1 MSWHS
6 GKKRCLHEL
15 YRLQERNDTMR
26 VRRNAVIRALIS
38 CATMRELANLY
49 VPRVTNAGR

>member
-15 YRLQERNDTMR
+15 YRVQERDDTMR
-26 VRRNAVIRALIS
+26 VKRNAVIRALIS
-38 CATMRELANLY
+38 YATMRELANLY
-49 VPRVTNAGR
+49 VPRATNADR